1 MIVCSLFVSS
11 QMHQPP
17 GEKYCLSLASSPPEE
32 SGLGTRLG
40 WLKVSPE
47 HRSVGSGVDDGR
59 CPATPN
65 ILMAAF
71 RSAGLFV
78 VTAIVKFKLS
88 STRNRPTPYPAHRH
102 ADDRAMI
109 PLPR

>member
-11 QMHQPP
+11 QIHQPP
-17 GEKYCLSLASSPPEE
+17 GEKCILRSLLVMPPEE

-78 VTAIVKFKLS
+78 VTAIVKLS
-88 STRNRPTPYPAHRH
+88 SIRNRSMSGVARLGRG
-102 ADDRAMI
+102 D
-109 PLPR
+109 

>member
-1 MIVCSLFVSS
+1 MHTAFVV
-11 QMHQPP
+11 
-17 GEKYCLSLASSPPEE
+17 KLLPPEE

-88 STRNRPTPYPAHRH
+88 SIRNRSMSGVARLGRG
-102 ADDRAMI
+102 D
-109 PLPR
+109 